1 MCAPARF
8 GEWKG
13 RAAVTGS
20 SETIVITGLGA
31 ITPLGGDVES
41 TWSGLLS
48 GRSAVRRIEEDW
60 AQQLPVRIAAPAAL
74 DPAASLD
81 RLQARRLDRCS
92 QFAVLAVREAW
103 ADAGFTGPAEIGGAP
118 NAGRPDADRVGVSLG
133 TGIGGISTLL
143 KNYDTLNQRGPR
155 PILPIALPM
164 VMPNNAAVQISLL
177 INARA
182 GLHAANS
189 ACATGAEALV
199 HAVDM
204 LRLGRADVVVA
215 GGTEAM
221 IHPLPIAGF
230 ANMMAMSRNNEEPER
245 ASRPFD
251 RARDGFV
258 LGEGAA
264 ALVVE
269 TAGHARA
276 RGAKIYC
283 DLASVGLTSDAYHLV
298 QPDESGRG
306 ISRALGSMLADGA
319 LGAEE
324 VVHVNAH
331 ATSTLKGD
339 LAEARGLCAALG
351 TGGYAV
357 SATKSMTGHLVAA
370 AGALSAVVSV
380 LALRDRLA
388 PPTINLD
395 DLDDEVDLD
404 VVTGEPRKLAE
415 GPILSVT
422 VAAGFGGHNIAV
434 AFRGR

>member
-1 MCAPARF
+1 MTGAPTRH

-13 RAAVTGS
+13 RAIVLGDYDS
-20 SETIVITGLGA
+20 VVITGLGA
-31 ITPLGGDVES
+31 TTPLGGDVES
-41 TWSGLLS
+41 TWSGLLA

-74 DPAASLD
+74 DPAASFD
-81 RLQARRLDRCS
+81 RVQARRLDRCS
-92 QFAVLAVREAW
+92 QFGILAVREAW
-103 ADAGFTGPAEIGGAP
+103 ADAGFAGPAELGGE
-118 NAGRPDADRVGVSLG
+118 PDADRVGVSVG
-133 TGIGGISTLL
+133 TGVGGISTLL
-143 KNYDTLNQRGPR
+143 KSYDTLNQRGPR
-155 PILPIALPM
+155 LVSPIALPM
-164 VMPNNAAVQISLL
+164 VMPNNTAVQISLL

-221 IHPLPIAGF
+221 IHPLPIVGF
-230 ANMMAMSRNNEEPER
+230 ANMMAMSRNNEQPER

-264 ALVVE
+264 ALVLE
-269 TAGHARA
+269 TARHARA

-283 DLASVGLTSDAYHLV
+283 ELAGVGITSDAYHLA

-306 ISRALGSMLADGA
+306 ISRALGFMLADGG

-331 ATSTLKGD
+331 ATSTPQGD
-339 LAEARGLCAALG
+339 LAEARALCAALG

-357 SATKSMTGHLVAA
+357 SAIKSMTGHLIGA

-380 LALRDRLA
+380 LALRDRVA
-388 PPTINLD
+388 HRRSTSTTRT
-395 DLDDEVDLD
+395 
-404 VVTGEPRKLAE
+404 TGSTW
-415 GPILSVT
+415 IW
-422 VAAGFGGHNIAV
+422 
-434 AFRGR
+434 